1 MKKLIFTDKR
11 RKEYQMMMLIVGGSG
26 SGKSSYA
33 EECVGFL
40 SQRNGSEK
48 KAENQKY
55 YLATMQVFDGDVEAQ
70 KKVERHRRLRHNK
83 GYITIEQPTD
93 LHCAVAKMNLTGRS
107 GMRTALLECVSNLTV
122 NEMFSGEKPQLA
134 EQVSAKVIGD
144 IEQLTQSVTHLVV
157 VSSNVFEDGIAYDET
172 TMEYIRAMGIINQRL
187 AAMAD
192 RVVEV
197 VAGLPVL
204 CQKGD

>member
-1 MKKLIFTDKR
+1 
-11 RKEYQMMMLIVGGSG
+11 MMMLIVGGSG

-33 EECVGFL
+33 EQCVEECTGFL
-40 SQRNGSEK
+40 SQRNESEK

-55 YLATMQVFDGDVEAQ
+55 YLATMQVFDGDAEAK

-93 LHCAVAKMNLTGRS
+93 LHCAVEKMNLTGKS
-107 GMRTALLECVSNLTV
+107 GMRTALLECVSNLTA

-134 EQVSAKVIGD
+134 EQVSAKVIRD
-144 IEQLTQSVTHLVV
+144 IEQLRQSVTHLVV
-157 VSSNVFEDGIAYDET
+157 VSSNVFEDGIAYDAA
-172 TMEYIRAMGIINQRL
+172 TMEYIRAMGMINRGL
-187 AAMAD
+187 AVMAD

-197 VAGLPVL
+197 VAGIPLL
-204 CQKGD
+204 CQGGG

>member
-1 MKKLIFTDKR
+1 
-11 RKEYQMMMLIVGGSG
+11 
-26 SGKSSYA
+26 
-33 EECVGFL
+33 
-40 SQRNGSEK
+40 
-48 KAENQKY
+48 
-55 YLATMQVFDGDVEAQ
+55 
-70 KKVERHRRLRHNK
+70 
-83 GYITIEQPTD
+83 
-93 LHCAVAKMNLTGRS
+93 
-107 GMRTALLECVSNLTV
+107 MRTALLECVSNLTV

-144 IEQLTQSVTHLVV
+144 IEQLRQSVTHLVV